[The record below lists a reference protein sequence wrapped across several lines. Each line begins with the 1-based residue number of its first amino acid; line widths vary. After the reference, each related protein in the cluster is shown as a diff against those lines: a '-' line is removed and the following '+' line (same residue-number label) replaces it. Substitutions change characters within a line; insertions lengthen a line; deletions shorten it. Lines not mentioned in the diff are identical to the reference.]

1 MNTKHPVLK
10 WIMIYT
16 VITIGCAIYSLGFN
30 AFFMP
35 NNLAMGGFTGIAQII
50 NRLVP
55 FMPIGTTALLMN
67 VPLLIMGT
75 HKEGL
80 KLLMGTLFATTV
92 SNLLIDG
99 LAALVTF
106 PSMDPLLA
114 TLYGGVMV
122 GLSMG
127 ILMRVSATTGGTE
140 LAAKLLKY
148 KFHQISIGKI
158 CMTIDIIVIIVYAL
172 TFRNFNPALYGIV
185 AMYISG
191 LVMDMV
197 VYGSGNAK
205 LAYIISDHSAAI
217 AQKLLDMD
225 LGLTL
230 LDGRGAYTG
239 NEKKVLLCAFKRN
252 QVVPVKAAVT
262 AIDPDAFIIVCEAHE
277 VLGEGFGYYTP
288 ESV

>member
-99 LAALVTF
+99 LAALVTV

-230 LDGRGAYTG
+230 LEGRGAYTG

>member
-75 HKEGL
+75 RKEGL

-140 LAAKLLKY
+140 LEAKLLKY

-205 LAYIISDHSAAI
+205 LAYIISDHSTAI
-217 AQKLLDMD
+217 AKKLLDMD

-239 NEKKVLLCAFKRN
+239 NEKKVVLCAFKRN
-252 QVVPVKAAVT
+252 HIVPVKAAVT

>member
-75 HKEGL
+75 RKEGL

-172 TFRNFNPALYGIV
+172 TFQNFNPALYGIV

-205 LAYIISDHSAAI
+205 LAYIISDHSTTI

>member
-1 MNTKHPVLK
+1 MNIKSPVLK
-10 WIMIYT
+10 WIITYV
-16 VITIGCAIYSLGFN
+16 VITIGCAIYAVGFN
-30 AFFMP
+30 CFFQP
-35 NNLAMGGFTGIAQII
+35 NTLAMGGFTGIAQII
-50 NRLVP
+50 NRLLP

-75 HKEGL
+75 RKEGV

-92 SNLLIDG
+92 SNLMIDG
-99 LAALVTF
+99 LAMLYTF

-114 TLYGGVMV
+114 TLYGGVTV

-127 ILMRVSATTGGTE
+127 ILLRAGATTGGTE

-148 KFHQISIGKI
+148 KFHHISIGKI
-158 CMTIDIIVIIVYAL
+158 CMTIDILVIIIYAL
-172 TFRNFNPALYGIV
+172 TFQNFNPALYGIV

-197 VYGSGNAK
+197 VYGSDNAK
-205 LAYIISDHSAAI
+205 LAYIISDHSAEI
-217 AQKLLDMD
+217 GRKLLEMD
-225 LGLTL
+225 LGVTILQ
-230 LDGRGAYTG
+230 GQGAYTG

-252 QVVPVKAAVT
+252 HVVPIKAAVT

-277 VLGEGFGYYTP
+277 VLGEGFGYFTP
-288 ESV
+288 DSV